1 MKKWFL
7 VTRPWSFVV
16 SATPVIVTTLFLFY
30 KYGGESINW
39 LNAALALVGIIVFH
53 AAGNVHSDYR
63 DYVTGIDSKE
73 AFCIQELVS
82 GEYTP
87 AQYKRFAIILYA
99 VGIAIGLVL
108 TLLSSWQLLIIGGL
122 GALLTM
128 LYSWTK
134 FHALGDTDI
143 FLVFGVLPMLGTSL
157 VTLGHIDYST
167 LLLSIPV
174 GLITVAVLHSNNAR
188 DIPTDSKAG
197 ARSFAAVIGPK
208 ASVWHYI
215 ALITIPSLYT
225 LVAAVCGAF
234 PWWCLLIFLSAPV
247 VAGNVRQVLKFK
259 SEGLVAFNPL
269 DQMTAKLQMVSS
281 VLLCLGFLIAAI
293 L

>member
-1 MKKWFL
+1 MKKWFF

-16 SATPVIVTTLFLFY
+16 SATPVIATTLFLFY
-30 KYGGESINW
+30 KYGGGSINW

-53 AAGNVHSDYR
+53 AAGNVHSDVR
-63 DYVTGIDSKE
+63 DYLSGIDSTE
-73 AFCIQELVS
+73 AHCIQNLVS
-82 GEYTP
+82 GEFTP

-99 VGIAIGLVL
+99 AGIAIGLVL

-128 LYSWTK
+128 LYSWSK

-143 FLVFGVLPMLGTSL
+143 FLVFGLLPMLGTSL
-157 VTLGHIDYST
+157 VTLGHIDCST

-197 ARSFAAVIGPK
+197 ARSFAAVIGSK

-225 LVAAVCGAF
+225 FVAVLCGAF
-234 PWWCLLIFLSAPV
+234 PRWCLLIFLSAPV
-247 VAGNVRQVLKFK
+247 VAGNIRQALKFK
-259 SEGLVAFNPL
+259 SEGLAAFNPL
-269 DQMTAKLQMVSS
+269 DQMTAKLQMVSGA
-281 VLLCLGFLIAAI
+281 LLCLGFLIAAI
-293 L
+293 S